1 MSTNKL
7 LNSNTFSGYLYLLR
21 HASFFNTS
29 IYKIGRTYNTHVRIA
44 NYPKGSFYITTVY
57 VNNYKEEEGYL
68 IKTLTITPGI
78 TRRLDIG
85 DEYFEGNV
93 QIIYDIFQDI
103 ANRSLSDSITYLDE
117 GNMPPCIMPK
127 AIYHNE
133 TISVEKYYFDQTVDD
148 PSYLLTT
155 YIEEEP
161 NSGPY
166 IEHYED
172 HVLYLLI
179 AKKVIYPKTTER
191 DIQYSYDLYP
201 DNKTIFILSTK
212 KLLNAFEANQLWTW
226 RVCKLWNIHV
236 IAFDECFW
244 SEYVGPCDPTNVKR
258 ALEHFNKASR
268 LHISL
273 SKTLPSILELI
284 EKYCCDE
291 LNVSYNSDG
300 YDDDIYRDV
309 RFDFYMRLYEGH
321 QVFEVVFGNQYNMQT
336 DPLILQNVINKP
348 ITVDLNLCIDRIND
362 YCSLMSET
370 RYNHIVKLYN
380 WSKKNYSYD
389 KFTAGIEGKKSKK
402 AYNAAFVLKILED
415 TYGFNI
421 KTFSRG
427 QALYKTLDKKS
438 FDLNWLKTL
447 CRKYNINKP
456 FSVSQLQS
464 GVCFIRDLEDVY
476 IPCNN
481 NDQDMVEEP
490 CPIDDF

>member
-21 HASFFNTS
+21 HASFFNTN
-29 IYKIGRTYNTHVRIA
+29 IFKIGRTYNTHVRIA

-85 DEYFEGNV
+85 VEYFEGNV
-93 QIIYDIFQDI
+93 QIIYDILQDI
-103 ANRSLSDSITYLDE
+103 ANRSLSDSITYLNE
-117 GNMPPCIMPK
+117 GNMPPCIIPK

-133 TISVEKYYFDQTVDD
+133 TISVEKYYFEQTVDD
-148 PSYLLTT
+148 PSYLITT

-166 IEHYED
+166 LEHYED
-172 HVLYLLI
+172 PVLDLLI
-179 AKKVIYPKTTER
+179 ARNVTYPKTTER

-212 KLLNAFEANQLWTW
+212 KLLNAFEANQIWTW
-226 RVCKLWNIHV
+226 KVCKLWNIHV
-236 IAFDECFW
+236 IAFNECFW
-244 SEYVGPCDPTNVKR
+244 SEYVGFCDPTNVKN

-268 LHISL
+268 LLISL

-300 YDDDIYRDV
+300 YDDDDDIYKNV
-309 RFDFYMRLYEGH
+309 RFDFYMKLYVGH
-321 QVFEVVFGNQYNMQT
+321 KIFEIVFPDKVKTESFT
-336 DPLILQNVINKP
+336 KTLIDMINNP
-348 ITVDLNLCIDRIND
+348 IIVDLNQCYERIDE
-362 YCSLMSET
+362 YCKLVTQSEYE
-370 RYNHIVKLYN
+370 RIVKLYN

-389 KFTAGIEGKKSKK
+389 KFATGIEGKKSKK
-402 AYNAAFVLKILED
+402 AYNVAFTLKILED
-415 TYGFNI
+415 TYGFKI
-421 KTFSRG
+421 KTYSRG

-438 FDLNWLKTL
+438 FDINWLKTL
-447 CRKYNINKP
+447 ATSIISTNL
-456 FSVSQLQS
+456 SVCLNFYLVYAS
-464 GVCFIRDLEDVY
+464 LETWKMFTFLA
-476 IPCNN
+476 II
-481 NDQDMVEEP
+481 M
-490 CPIDDF
+490 I